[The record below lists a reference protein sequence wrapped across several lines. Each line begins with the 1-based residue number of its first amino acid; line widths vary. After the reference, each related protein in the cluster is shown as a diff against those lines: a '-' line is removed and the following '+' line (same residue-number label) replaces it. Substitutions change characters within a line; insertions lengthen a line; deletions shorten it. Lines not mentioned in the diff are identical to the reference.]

1 VAAVDIQRELE
12 GAIANY
18 ADEPNSGLIVLPH
31 PQTIANR
38 GLINSLSIRYRMSA
52 IYPYRYF
59 AADGGLIAYGPDQID
74 QWRGAARY
82 VDRILKGE
90 KPADPRVQAPT
101 RYELAINLKTA
112 QALGLTVRLAGAC
125 RQGDRQTTMG
135 IRMMRVR
142 QCKLCK
148 RSQLPELESSSTKLV
163 RIADVKKAASVGG
176 LFYFGKKNDATAQ
189 WLQTPCDVSC
199 I

>member
-1 VAAVDIQRELE
+1 VAAVDIQREPE

-38 GLINSLSIRYRMSA
+38 GLINSLSIRYHMSA

-90 KPADPRVQAPT
+90 KPADPPVQAPT

-112 QALGLTVRLAGAC
+112 QALGLTVRPPLLARA
-125 RQGDRQTTMG
+125 DK
-135 IRMMRVR
+135 V
-142 QCKLCK
+142 
-148 RSQLPELESSSTKLV
+148 
-163 RIADVKKAASVGG
+163 IARPRWG
-176 LFYFGKKNDATAQ
+176 FG
-189 WLQTPCDVSC
+189 
-199 I
+199 